1 MLFRS
6 LGQLLV
12 SRMMLFSVPKIEG
25 GACCSVASAAFSQ
38 STSERLR
45 ERFQKEGTMR
55 DDWEELTAEV
65 AAGAICPRPGCGAI
79 GIAFRPKYSAR
90 SGPVELWEF
99 TCPRCQI
106 DFMAPE
112 QRFIFQSVP
121 KEWLLAGI
129 QAA

>member
-1 MLFRS
+1 MS
-6 LGQLLV
+6 PTILLPA
-12 SRMMLFSVPKIEG
+12 RQIEG
-25 GACCSVASAAFSQ
+25 GAYCSVAWAVLSP
-38 STSERLR
+38 TSERLH

-55 DDWEELTAEV
+55 DDWDELSAEV
-65 AAGAICPRPGCGAI
+65 AAGAICPMPGCGAI

-90 SGPVELWEF
+90 NGHVGSWEF

-112 QRFIFQSVP
+112 QQFVFQSVP

-129 QAA
+129 QTA

>member
-1 MLFRS
+1 
-6 LGQLLV
+6 
-12 SRMMLFSVPKIEG
+12 MMLRPDRQIEG
-25 GACCSVASAAFSQ
+25 GADCSVASAALSP
-38 STSERLR
+38 TSERLR
-45 ERFQKEGTMR
+45 ERFQKEATMR

-90 SGPVELWEF
+90 SGPVESWEF
-99 TCPRCQI
+99 TCLRCQI

-112 QRFIFQSVP
+112 QQFVFESVP